1 MGASLR
7 PLALDEFLEWE
18 RDQAERYEFDGIQPV
33 AMTGGS
39 VAHARLVRRLV
50 AALSARLRAGCEA
63 FGGDLKVLTAG
74 RARYPDA
81 TVACGPL
88 EPRSDAVEPAVVVE
102 VLSPSTALTDRRVKA
117 AEYAGVPSVLVY
129 AMLEQDRPRAV
140 VLRRAEGWREEVV
153 EGPGAA
159 LRLPEV
165 GAEVPFEELFD

>member
-1 MGASLR
+1 MSR
-7 PLALDEFLEWE
+7 PAW
-18 RDQAERYEFDGIQPV
+18 
-33 AMTGGS
+33 S
-39 VAHARLVRRLV
+39 
-50 AALSARLRAGCEA
+50 S
-63 FGGDLKVLTAG
+63 
-74 RARYPDA
+74 
-81 TVACGPL
+81 
-88 EPRSDAVEPAVVVE
+88 AVVVE